1 MRLAERTALVTG
13 ASRGIGR
20 AIALALAQEGA
31 DISINYVSNE
41 TPAQHLAEEI
51 TQMGRQAIL
60 TRAAVSDFPD
70 TYRMAQ
76 EIYKALGHLDILA
89 NNAGITSAKTFKKM
103 NQTSCGR
110 ALGTTRV

>member
-31 DISINYVSNE
+31 DVIVNYVSNE
-41 TPAQHLAEEI
+41 TPAQQLVEEMK
-51 TQMGRQAIL
+51 QMGRQAIL
-60 TRAAVSDFPD
+60 VRADVSDFPD

-76 EIYKALGHLDILA
+76 EIYKAFGHLDILV
-89 NNAGITSAKTFKKM
+89 NNAGVTSDQTFPDNSTLLDVPKIP
-103 NQTSCGR
+103 
-110 ALGTTRV
+110 

>member
-31 DISINYVSNE
+31 DVGINYVSNE

-60 TRAAVSDFPD
+60 VRADASDFPD
-70 TYRMAQ
+70 TSRMAQ
-76 EIYKALGHLDILA
+76 EIYKAFGHVDIVVLIA
-89 NNAGITSAKTFKKM
+89 VITSDEAFT
-103 NQTSCGR
+103 NISR
-110 ALGTTRV
+110 SSVHSA